1 MTPVTLHDGRQPC
14 YYLPHHPVFRES
26 STTTKTRVV
35 FDGSAKSSNGLS
47 LNDILQV
54 GPTVQPDLYSTV
66 LRFRTHQICFT
77 ADIAKMYR
85 QILIHPQDRD
95 LQRILWRYSPD
106 DPVQEYQL
114 NTVTYG
120 TSAAPYLAT
129 RCLKKLAEDNQT
141 EFPRAAQALS
151 QEFYVDDL
159 LSGATT
165 LNEAIQLQQQL
176 TTLLETAGFTLRKW
190 ASNSQEFLNTISD
203 EYKAS
208 TKTLSFDSKDGV
220 TTLGLL
226 WFPDTDHFQVRQNT
240 SAIMCPASNSSQQV
254 TLQRA
259 RPAPASNTSQQV
271 PLQRATL
278 HASTKRQVLRHIASI
293 FDPLGLLS
301 PSVIAYK
308 VFLQKLWQDN
318 LLWDEQ
324 LTNLR
329 QEEWNQLMLKL
340 PQLTQIRIPRKVICT
355 NATAIH
361 LHGFCDSSE
370 QAYGACM
377 YIRSTDQTNQVFSH

>member
-1 MTPVTLHDGRQPC
+1 M
-14 YYLPHHPVFRES
+14 E
-26 STTTKTRVV
+26 
-35 FDGSAKSSNGLS
+35 
-47 LNDILQV
+47 
-54 GPTVQPDLYSTV
+54 
-66 LRFRTHQICFT
+66 
-77 ADIAKMYR
+77 
-85 QILIHPQDRD
+85 
-95 LQRILWRYSPD
+95 LQRSTKLFSYNNK
-106 DPVQEYQL
+106 QH
-114 NTVTYG
+114 
-120 TSAAPYLAT
+120 
-129 RCLKKLAEDNQT
+129 CLKQQVSPSE
-141 EFPRAAQALS
+141 S
-151 QEFYVDDL
+151 GL
-159 LSGATT
+159 L
-165 LNEAIQLQQQL
+165 
-176 TTLLETAGFTLRKW
+176 TAK
-190 ASNSQEFLNTISD
+190 NFLNTISD

-226 WFPDTDHFQVRQNT
+226 WFPDTDHFQVRQST
-240 SAIMCPASNSSQQV
+240 SAITCPASNSSQQV

-259 RPAPASNTSQQV
+259 QPALASNTSQQV
-271 PLQRATL
+271 PLQRAML
-278 HASTKRQVLRHIASI
+278 HASTKRQVLGHIASI

-324 LTNLR
+324 LTDLR
-329 QEEWNQLMLKL
+329 QEEWNQLMLTL

-377 YIRSTDQTNQVFSH
+377 YIRSNRSNQPSVQLFVVFFIKGCSTEKIDNS

>member
-1 MTPVTLHDGRQPC
+1 MC
-14 YYLPHHPVFRES
+14 
-26 STTTKTRVV
+26 
-35 FDGSAKSSNGLS
+35 
-47 LNDILQV
+47 
-54 GPTVQPDLYSTV
+54 STV
-66 LRFRTHQICFT
+66 
-77 ADIAKMYR
+77 K
-85 QILIHPQDRD
+85 
-95 LQRILWRYSPD
+95 
-106 DPVQEYQL
+106 VNQEQETSLHTRSQQL

-176 TTLLETAGFTLRKW
+176 TTLLKTAGFTLRKW

-226 WFPDTDHFQVRQNT
+226 WFPDTDHFQVRQSI
-240 SAIMCPASNSSQQV
+240 SAITCPVSNSSQQA

-259 RPAPASNTSQQV
+259 RPALASNTSQQV
-271 PLQRATL
+271 PLQRAML

-293 FDPLGLLS
+293 LIRWDFSVLQLLPTRYS
-301 PSVIAYK
+301 YRNYGKIICSGM
-308 VFLQKLWQDN
+308 N
-318 LLWDEQ
+318 
-324 LTNLR
+324 NS
-329 QEEWNQLMLKL
+329 
-340 PQLTQIRIPRKVICT
+340 QIFAKKNGI
-355 NATAIH
+355 
-361 LHGFCDSSE
+361 S
-370 QAYGACM
+370 
-377 YIRSTDQTNQVFSH
+377 